1 MLQISVTFLVVM
13 WGVLGVTLRNMK
25 DGYEKVFYCQ
35 NVFLI
40 SNLALAE
47 KSLVVVRR
55 KKVLSVF
62 RKNQHWKKQM
72 QFACNNELE

>member
-1 MLQISVTFLVVM
+1 MLQNLVTILVLI

-35 NVFLI
+35 IVFLI
-40 SNLALAE
+40 SNLTLAE
-47 KSLVVVRR
+47 KLLVVVRR

-62 RKNQHWKKQM
+62 RKNQHSKKQM
-72 QFACNNELE
+72 LFACNNELK

>member
-1 MLQISVTFLVVM
+1 
-13 WGVLGVTLRNMK
+13 MK

-40 SNLALAE
+40 FNLALAG
-47 KSLVVVRR
+47 KLLVVVRR

-62 RKNQHWKKQM
+62 RKNQHSKKQIKY
-72 QFACNNELE
+72 ACNNEFKQLLKSSSRQRLRVIYGTDD